1 MESPWENLLLGL
13 LALLILFWMRPGVKA
28 AIERSENS
36 PSDWPGVI
44 VPLLAVAMFVLFLI
58 SMV

>member
-28 AIERSENS
+28 AIERSKNS
-36 PSDWPGVI
+36 PSDWPGLI